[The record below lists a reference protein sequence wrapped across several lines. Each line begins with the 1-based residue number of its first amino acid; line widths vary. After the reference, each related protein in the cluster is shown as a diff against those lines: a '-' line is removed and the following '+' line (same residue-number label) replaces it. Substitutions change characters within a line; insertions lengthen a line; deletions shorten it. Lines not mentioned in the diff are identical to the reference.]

1 LLTSFKYRIVVC
13 FFSCENKKSSMTV
26 NDHDARFSFKPLQ
39 YAAFIGRRV
48 PLLRLLRR
56 FRFSG
61 LATKEPMHSAVMS
74 HASKRPKVVNQDQ
87 PGRSSS
93 SSIPSASGKLFE
105 ATKLSLAFSRFR
117 RAASVAAYMPVSR
130 FLERN
135 DRFTLDR
142 VDFAMANL
150 KRWEGEFGGL
160 KKLRAV
166 DGGGCSQKGYRVT
179 KEKGAVQVCTAT
191 FASLRVRDL
200 RKNSPEPSTGLG
212 TRQGLVPSS

>member
-1 LLTSFKYRIVVC
+1 
-13 FFSCENKKSSMTV
+13 MTV

-130 FLERN
+130 FLERK

-166 DGGGCSQKGYRVT
+166 DGGCSQKRLESQ
-179 KEKGAVQVCTAT
+179 EKKRGCAGLHCH
-191 FASLRVRDL
+191 LRESESSRL
-200 RKNSPEPSTGLG
+200 TQELTRNL
-212 TRQGLVPSS
+212 RQGLVQGKKLGRNFNTCLQILK